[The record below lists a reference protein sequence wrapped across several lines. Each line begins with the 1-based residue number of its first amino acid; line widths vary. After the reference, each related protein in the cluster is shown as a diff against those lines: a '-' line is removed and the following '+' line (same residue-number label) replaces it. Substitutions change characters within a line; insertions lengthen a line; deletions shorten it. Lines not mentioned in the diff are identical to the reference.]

1 MASDF
6 LHMPTSVVLA
16 TILLAAQG
24 GLAAMPASLG
34 VRLESNLAE
43 CPTSVEVESALRQI
57 LGDGEWSPSGWVL
70 SYGRDA
76 ASTQPGRA
84 ATLRMTFVD
93 PGGER
98 LAERQIPATPEDCH
112 AIASAMA
119 AVVERSLRTLGW
131 TRGAALP
138 ESARPLP
145 ARETS
150 KPAARRAPPRVLLGA
165 GPSIGSSTRTGTNLL
180 VEARIRAT
188 GLLVLRLAGGVLSTG
203 DSQRVGSG
211 TASETSRFF
220 TVAPLLAFAFK
231 RVELAGGPSLLLGF
245 DSGSYTRLAQ
255 VGNGNRETLA
265 VGAALAI
272 ALQLSTRWRLSASLQ
287 GYHAALGGDYVVMV
301 NERRTVVL
309 SPSAWEGIASA
320 QVEFV
325 AWP

>member
-1 MASDF
+1 
-6 LHMPTSVVLA
+6 
-16 TILLAAQG
+16 
-24 GLAAMPASLG
+24 MPASLG

-43 CPTSVEVESALRQI
+43 CPTSVEVESALRQV

-76 ASTQPGRA
+76 FSAQPPRD
-84 ATLRMTFVD
+84 ATLHLTFVD

-98 LAERQIPATPEDCH
+98 LADRQIPATPEDCH
-112 AIASAMA
+112 ALASAMA
-119 AVVERSLRTLGW
+119 AVVERSLHTLGW

-145 ARETS
+145 GREPS
-150 KPAARRAPPRVLLGA
+150 KPAARQAPPRVVLGA

-180 VEARIRAT
+180 VEARMRAA
-188 GLLVLRLAGGVLSTG
+188 GPLVLRLAGDVLSTT

-211 TASETSRFF
+211 TVSQTSRFF
-220 TVAPLLAFAFK
+220 TVAPLVAFAFK

-255 VGNGNRETLA
+255 VGSGNRQTIA

-272 ALQLSTRWRLSASLQ
+272 ALQLSPRWRLSATLE
-287 GYHAALGGDYVVMV
+287 GFHATLDGDYVVMV
-301 NERRTVVL
+301 NGNRTVVL
-309 SPSAWEGIASA
+309 SPPAWEGIASA